1 MSTNLTDDNSQ
12 SFKVFV
18 RIRPLNEKEENSINN
33 QTNKKLNKN
42 FITVF
47 ENQVNKYKN
56 LDHS

>member
-1 MSTNLTDDNSQ
+1 MSTNLTDDNTQ

-18 RIRPLNEKEENSINN
+18 RIRPLNEKEENAINN

-47 ENQVNKYKN
+47 ENQVK
-56 LDHS
+56 LL